1 MDEIILVDA
10 NDVEV
15 GQGSKME
22 VHRRGQLH
30 RAFSVFVFDKGGR
43 LLLQQR
49 AAGKYHSPGL
59 WSNTC
64 CGHPRSGETTAQS
77 AGRRLREEMGI
88 DCALTEAFAFTYRAE
103 LDRDLIEHEI
113 DHVFVARFDGS
124 PSPDPSEVGDWKWE
138 QPAAVA
144 DDVRRHPDRYSA
156 WLGQAME
163 GLEKG
168 GWLARTTI

>member
-22 VHRRGQLH
+22 VRRRGKLR

-64 CGHPRSGETTAQS
+64 CGHPRSGETTALS
-77 AGRRLREEMGI
+77 TRRRLREEMGI

-113 DHVFVARFDGS
+113 DH
-124 PSPDPSEVGDWKWE
+124 
-138 QPAAVA
+138 
-144 DDVRRHPDRYSA
+144 
-156 WLGQAME
+156 
-163 GLEKG
+163 
-168 GWLARTTI
+168 

>member
-1 MDEIILVDA
+1 MTKPGAGTVAGCCAPAVAARKRIDPAKAVRMRANLSIGTPLGETESWMDEIILVDA

-88 DCALTEAFAFTYRAE
+88 DCALTEAFAFPYRAP
-103 LDRDLIEHEI
+103 
-113 DHVFVARFDGS
+113 G
-124 PSPDPSEVGDWKWE
+124 
-138 QPAAVA
+138 
-144 DDVRRHPDRYSA
+144 RR
-156 WLGQAME
+156 LGE
-163 GLEKG
+163 
-168 GWLARTTI
+168 